1 MLKML
6 SVWAWLM
13 LFSRY
18 TFTFTSAFSCV
29 ISRLN
34 SWRISS
40 ANPRRN
46 SAMNAVEMAAKAIRP
61 LRRIAVNV
69 SRTNRETLGAIA
81 VHPPRL
87 VPDHR
92 PVGELHDP
100 PAHRVDDGV
109 VMGGHHHRGPRAVD
123 PVQELHDV
131 DRRRRVQVPGGL
143 VGQQDQRPVDERA
156 GDGHALLLA
165 AG

>member
-18 TFTFTSAFSCV
+18 TLTLTSALSWV

-34 SWRISS
+34 SCRISS
-40 ANPRRN
+40 ANPSRN

-69 SRTNRETLGAIA
+69 SRTYSEALGAIP

-87 VPDHR
+87 IPDHR
-92 PVGELHDP
+92 SVRELDDP
-100 PAHRVDDGV
+100 TAHRVDDGV
-109 VMGGHHHRGPRAVD
+109 VVRGHHHRRAGPVD

-131 DRRRRVQVPGGL
+131 DRRGRVEVAGG
-143 VGQQDQRPVDERA
+143 
-156 GDGHALLLA
+156 
-165 AG
+165 